1 MKKRLFTILTL
12 TFFSLGITPAQD
24 LQAILDAH
32 FEAIG
37 QKNLIN
43 FNTLVAT
50 GKLHQMGMEMPFKT
64 ITKRP
69 DKTYIEAEIQG
80 AKMKQGWDGKNG
92 WMVAPWTGSAEA
104 IDLTGPDLRSLQD
117 AADMDGPLWDYEA
130 KGHMLELTGTED
142 MEGTEVYVLKL
153 SRKDGNIDYMY
164 MDSENYVVLKMV
176 SKTIINGSETEVESQ
191 MSNFQDVDG
200 YIMAF
205 TIEQTFDGQPGM
217 NLNIE
222 KVTWNDVVNDSIF
235 SKPAAPART
244 ETE

>member
-12 TFFSLGITPAQD
+12 TFFTLGILPAQD
-24 LQAILDAH
+24 LHEIMDAH

-43 FNTLVAT
+43 VNTLVMT
-50 GKLHQMGMEMPFKT
+50 GKILQMGMEMPFKT

-69 DKTYIEAEIQG
+69 DKAYIEAEIQDS
-80 AKMKQGWDGKNG
+80 KMKQGWDGKNG
-92 WMVAPWTGSAEA
+92 WMVAPWTGSAEP
-104 IDLTGPDLRSLQD
+104 IDLTGPDLRGLQD
-117 AADMDGPLWDYEA
+117 AADMDGPLWDYQA
-130 KGHMLELTGTED
+130 KGHKLELVGKED
-142 MEGTEVYVLKL
+142 MEGTQVYVLKL

-164 MDSENYVVLKMV
+164 MDAENYMVLKLV
-176 SKTIINGSETEVESQ
+176 SKTIVNGSETEIEAR

-200 YIMAF
+200 YTMPF

-217 NLNIE
+217 SFNIE
-222 KVTWNDVVNDSIF
+222 KVTRDDEIDDSIF
-235 SKPAAPART
+235 SKPVVPAKT